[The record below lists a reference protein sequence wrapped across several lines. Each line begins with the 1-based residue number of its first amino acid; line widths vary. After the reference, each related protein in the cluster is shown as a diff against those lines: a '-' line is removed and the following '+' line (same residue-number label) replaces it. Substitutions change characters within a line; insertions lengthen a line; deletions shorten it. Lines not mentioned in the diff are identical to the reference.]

1 MELRGLYTLEQE
13 DFLTTSF
20 SSCSFLSL
28 IQRSCISSQQAVGK
42 TLIVTLSLHTFAT
55 PVSHHSSMSL
65 IFVIFI
71 RRNVKEE
78 KCVTIFLSLD
88 LNFHSELCLHDKELL
103 LGFAC
108 VHSDIYVCVC
118 IYTVIALFLR
128 EKNLLQVIWILHGI
142 ELFLNL

>member
-1 MELRGLYTLEQE
+1 MELRGLYTLEQG

-42 TLIVTLSLHTFAT
+42 TLIVTLSLHTFAA

-65 IFVIFI
+65 IFVILI

-78 KCVTIFLSLD
+78 KCVRIFLSLD

-103 LGFAC
+103 LVLHVCIGIFMC
-108 VHSDIYVCVC
+108 VCVC
-118 IYTVIALFLR
+118 TVVALFLR